1 MRCTGTSL
9 LRTLFTW
16 TGARLGWESSKKE
29 LSWLFWSGCN
39 PRRGR
44 EEGAQMGW
52 EQWGA
57 GWQGGVWR
65 GLPAGV
71 GLNHSQVSLSSGGGR
86 RGSWSGACS
95 KSHTSCLGAL
105 MSCATSQGL
114 VGSRYLSQSEPPFS
128 KKGKRQLWWPHAVA
142 GSPTHGSGT
151 WLRSYRER
159 WLWIEKSS
167 APWCIIHG
175 SVPKVGKKSCWWQK
189 LQLRAL
195 FHPNGFWDQRVSN
208 RTDNDIKGLL

>member
-1 MRCTGTSL
+1 MVAIPVVGEKRV
-9 LRTLFTW
+9 
-16 TGARLGWESSKKE
+16 
-29 LSWLFWSGCN
+29 
-39 PRRGR
+39 PR
-44 EEGAQMGW
+44 
-52 EQWGA
+52 WGE
-57 GWQGGVWR
+57 
-65 GLPAGV
+65 
-71 GLNHSQVSLSSGGGR
+71 SSGGQAGR
-86 RGSWSGACS
+86 EASGEVYQQVWDWTTLRS
-95 KSHTSCLGAL
+95 PSVLEEGEEVV
-105 MSCATSQGL
+105 GL
-114 VGSRYLSQSEPPFS
+114 VHAPNPIQVVWVPLWAVPPARVWWDLGTSQSEPPFS
-128 KKGKRQLWWPHAVA
+128 KKGKKQLWWPHAVA

-195 FHPNGFWDQRVSN
+195 FHPNGFWDQRVPN